1 MTGHQK
7 NNLSVLTMGH
17 GRHLDRVSRPIFS
30 PKIWFLSDPGIPASR
45 SKVSTLTVF
54 VLYPLPRLL
63 WSALTKLDG
72 GGEENV
78 VSDGITFLYPYS
90 LFSSCIKV
98 EVTFCRHKLFIWIIC
113 LYPDYS
119 LFHATEALDWPFHP
133 IPRFDPFGSGRY
145 EIRLRWGCLVLTNM
159 ILGWFIRL

>member
-17 GRHLDRVSRPIFS
+17 GRHLDRVSRPISS

-78 VSDGITFLYPYS
+78 VSDVGIRWNYIFIS
-90 LFSSCIKV
+90 LFIIQFLHQSGLFADTNYLFELYVYILIILY
-98 EVTFCRHKLFIWIIC
+98 FMQRRLWIDLFI
-113 LYPDYS
+113 
-119 LFHATEALDWPFHP
+119 LFLD
-133 IPRFDPFGSGRY
+133 
-145 EIRLRWGCLVLTNM
+145 LTHLEVEDM
-159 ILGWFIRL
+159 K